1 MKLVFAGTPE
11 VAVPALDALI
21 ASGRHEV
28 AAVVTRPD
36 APAGRGRRL
45 VASPVAERAEEA
57 GIEVLKPVKPRDEDF
72 LARLREI
79 GPDACPVVAYGALLP
94 RVALDVPAH
103 GWVNLH
109 FSLLPAWRGAAPV
122 QHAIMAGD
130 EITGASTFLIEEGL
144 DSGPVYGT
152 VTEEVRRTDTSGD
165 LLTRLAFAGA
175 GLLVATMDGIEDGT
189 LKAVPQP
196 ADGITL
202 APKITVENAH
212 VDWSAPALRVDR
224 MVRGCTPAPGAWT
237 AFRGERLKLIH
248 ATPVPERTDLA
259 PGELSVGKNNVY
271 VGTGSY
277 AVELLWVQA
286 QGKKPM
292 RAADW
297 ARGVR
302 IGDGPHLPRGAR
314 AIGLP
319 AGREGS
325 EGVGAQQRPGLRADL
340 AVHREGDP
348 VVLAGQ
354 SLEVRG
360 RRLGLG
366 AEDPVDGA
374 GAEARQVEQ
383 ALCFDARG
391 RHPGARRPHGGPR
404 VVGGVC
410 PVAGRRS
417 REVVQLPWQH
427 RS

>member
-57 GIEVLKPVKPRDEDF
+57 GIEVLKPSTPRDPEF
-72 LARLREI
+72 LERLKQI
-79 GPDACPVVAYGALLP
+79 APDCCPVVAYGALLP

-130 EITGASTFLIEEGL
+130 QITGATTFLITEGL
-144 DSGPVYGT
+144 DAGPVYGT
-152 VTEEVRRTDTSGD
+152 VTEEIRPTDTSGD
-165 LLTRLAFAGA
+165 LLTRLAFAGS
-175 GLLVATMDGIEDGT
+175 GLLAATMDGIEDGT

-196 ADGITL
+196 ADGVSL
-202 APKITVENAH
+202 APKITVEDAR
-212 VDWSAPALRVDR
+212 VEWTAPALRVDR
-224 MVRGCTPAPGAWT
+224 VVRGCTPAPGAWT
-237 AFRGERLKLIH
+237 TFRGERLKLVQV
-248 ATPVPERTDLA
+248 APRPERTDLA
-259 PGELSVGKNNVY
+259 PGALEAGKNSVH

-292 RAADW
+292 KAADW

-302 IGDGPHLPRGAR
+302 IA
-314 AIGLP
+314 
-319 AGREGS
+319 AGET
-325 EGVGAQQRPGLRADL
+325 
-340 AVHREGDP
+340 
-348 VVLAGQ
+348 
-354 SLEVRG
+354 
-360 RRLGLG
+360 LGG
-366 AEDPVDGA
+366 
-374 GAEARQVEQ
+374 
-383 ALCFDARG
+383 
-391 RHPGARRPHGGPR
+391 
-404 VVGGVC
+404 
-410 PVAGRRS
+410 
-417 REVVQLPWQH
+417 
-427 RS
+427 

>member
-45 VASPVAERAEEA
+45 VASPVAERAMEA
-57 GIEVLKPVKPRDEDF
+57 GIEVLRPLKPRDPEF
-72 LARLREI
+72 LERLAAI
-79 GPDACPVVAYGALLP
+79 GPDCCPVVAYGALLP

-122 QHAIMAGD
+122 QHSIMAGD

-152 VTEEVRRTDTSGD
+152 VTEAVRPTDTSGD

-175 GLLVATMDGIEDGT
+175 GLLAATMDGIEDGT

-196 ADGITL
+196 AEGITL
-202 APKITVENAH
+202 APKITVEDAK
-212 VDWSAPALRVDR
+212 VEWSAPALRIDR
-224 MVRGCTPAPGAWT
+224 VVRGCTPAPGAWT
-237 AFRGERLKLIH
+237 TFRGERLKLIQ

-259 PGELSVGKNNVY
+259 PAQIAVGKNSVH

-302 IGDGPHLPRGAR
+302 IG
-314 AIGLP
+314 
-319 AGREGS
+319 AGET
-325 EGVGAQQRPGLRADL
+325 
-340 AVHREGDP
+340 
-348 VVLAGQ
+348 
-354 SLEVRG
+354 
-360 RRLGLG
+360 LG
-366 AEDPVDGA
+366 A
-374 GAEARQVEQ
+374 
-383 ALCFDARG
+383 
-391 RHPGARRPHGGPR
+391 
-404 VVGGVC
+404 
-410 PVAGRRS
+410 
-417 REVVQLPWQH
+417 
-427 RS
+427 